1 MMTMARSALPVVL
14 RHRRLM
20 LLAGLLVLPFQPLDA
35 QNLRGS
41 RASMDLQERQALAH
55 NFTYLENADQVRRF
69 VANGFLVPIRGN
81 ANYDIHGVSFPYGR
95 PEVQLFVERLSSQ
108 YRGACGEKLVVT
120 SLTRPQNRQPR
131 NASARSVH
139 PTGMAIDLRV
149 PSNTRCR
156 SWLEK
161 VLVSLE
167 GNGVI
172 EATRENRPP
181 HYHIAVFPQPY
192 ARYVSGQG
200 AETSLPA
207 TRMASAREESV
218 EAPATAESAASSNAV
233 RLAADVA
240 DYRVR
245 RGDSLWAIA
254 RAHGT
259 TVDRIVSTNELRGK
273 RIYAGQVIRVPV
285 ADR

>member
-1 MMTMARSALPVVL
+1 MMTMARPAFPAALV
-14 RHRRLM
+14 RHRQVI
-20 LLAGLLVLPFQPLDA
+20 LLAGMLVLPVQSLGA
-35 QNLRGS
+35 QDLRGS
-41 RASMDLQERQALAH
+41 RASMDIQERQALAH

-120 SLTRPQNRQPR
+120 SLTRPQNRQPS

-139 PTGMAIDLRV
+139 PTGMAVDLRI
-149 PSNTRCR
+149 PSTARCR

-167 GNGVI
+167 ESGVI

-181 HYHIAVFPQPY
+181 HYHIAVFPRPY
-192 ARYVSGQG
+192 SRYVSGRG
-200 AETSLPA
+200 VEGTLPA
-207 TRMASAREESV
+207 ARMASAE
-218 EAPATAESAASSNAV
+218 EAPTLEPSTTSANAA
-233 RLAADVA
+233 RAAADVA

-259 TVDRIVSTNELRGK
+259 SVDRIVSSNELRGK